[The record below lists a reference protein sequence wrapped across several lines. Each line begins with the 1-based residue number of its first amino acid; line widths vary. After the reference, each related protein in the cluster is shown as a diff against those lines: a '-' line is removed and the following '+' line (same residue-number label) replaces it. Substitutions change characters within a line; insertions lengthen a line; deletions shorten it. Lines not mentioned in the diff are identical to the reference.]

1 MSKLQRFL
9 QSKSSTSTEDD
20 SRQYRVKPSRTP
32 QSTQMSTSTS
42 VTSSLDEYENSVNSS
57 FRSDTS
63 SKPFL
68 FPDARTP
75 NNTAFQPGENSL
87 ISHSNNNHDGE
98 GGETYSWQERIPTDS
113 RPDPTP
119 IQHYT
124 NDLAYQPG
132 YNPELSIT
140 PDSSINQRTSYTS
153 SQFLLPTPINSFHT
167 DSIPH
172 SNRPIPGPLS
182 SLSST
187 LSNTNSNDPF
197 LNTPSTDNTSITSP
211 STTSKLPPLDL
222 SSAESRIST
231 NGTGSGIKGQ
241 EDRDEARLRQL
252 GYDAVLGRDY
262 TFWSSLSISWLN
274 IGALQGTI
282 YAVSGC
288 YAYGGPA
295 MILVAWPVSGIFC
308 FFLTLTLS
316 ELASAYPVSG
326 AMSSWAWKLARGSV
340 GGERGWAWLMGGFVM
355 GGHVGNMLLVIWE
368 IVNITAGT
376 MQIAFE
382 YKKTPWHMFL
392 FFIAVLLIVGTIGS
406 TAWGR
411 SHKFWLGSGIFGFTM
426 WLVLCITLLA
436 TNATKHRSGDTF
448 NTFYNTTGWSSKP
461 YVYLLGWQFTTI
473 ASGADASAHMAEETQ
488 NPSRNVPNAMTA
500 SVILTYI
507 LGYISIILLLLSIA
521 PEDAATVRMHSF
533 PFGFI
538 LTKAISESGAISICC
553 LMIVVLHLQV
563 IAQLQASSRFVFA
576 LARDNAMPFSHWI
589 KRTNESKNPIFANWL
604 VITLC
609 LPFACMTLG
618 SQATLYS
625 VLAVTACTMSYT
637 GYIVPV
643 GLYLV
648 SKKNLLT
655 EGRTTWSLGKASK
668 PIAVVGFVYGLTLII
683 AQTFP
688 GSRPVTAATMSW
700 SPVIIVGTILICFVT
715 WQSYGVRHY
724 SGPIKAVTKWET
736 GVEIDLSTTLG
747 SSRSRPSHPSPKNQF
762 RSDLPDRG
770 DTFPPNINQLNS
782 ETESSLKL
790 ALEPHMP
797 SVVHTVS
804 IETGIA
810 ADSINH
816 QEFLDHQA
824 EWADVNDHNL
834 RNGFQGINGDLGLES
849 EWTDSSLTSTTDTS
863 GSSGGT
869 IRSGQ
874 RTPTTSRI

>member
-9 QSKSSTSTEDD
+9 QTKSSSSSRHDRDESPSASQLISTSTA
-20 SRQYRVKPSRTP
+20 
-32 QSTQMSTSTS
+32 
-42 VTSSLDEYENSVNSS
+42 TSSGEQDSS
-57 FRSDTS
+57 IRSNDTS
-63 SKPFL
+63 F

-75 NNTAFQPGENSL
+75 NNTIIQQNEDSSNSTNPGNY
-87 ISHSNNNHDGE
+87 D
-98 GGETYSWQERIPTDS
+98 TYSWQESGS

-119 IQHYT
+119 LQYSQ
-124 NDLAYQPG
+124 DG
-132 YNPELSIT
+132 YHTSSIIT
-140 PDSSINQRTSYTS
+140 PNSSINQSHAS
-153 SQFLLPTPINSFHT
+153 STRFLLPKPHSNSTHSDSI

-172 SNRPIPGPLS
+172 SNRPIPGPLLSS
-182 SLSST
+182 SLIT
-187 LSNTNSNDPF
+187 
-197 LNTPSTDNTSITSP
+197 TPSTESTSF
-211 STTSKLPPLDL
+211 TTPPNVKLPLDL
-222 SSAESRIST
+222 SAAELRTS
-231 NGTGSGIKGQ
+231 NGPTSGGGKGQ
-241 EDRDEARLRQL
+241 DDRDAARLRQL

-262 TFWSSLSISWLN
+262 GFWSSLSISWLN

-295 MILVAWPVSGIFC
+295 MILVAWPTSGVFC

-326 AMSSWAWKLARGSV
+326 AMASWSWKLARGGI
-340 GGERGWAWLMGGFVM
+340 GGERGWAWLMGGF
-355 GGHVGNMLLVIWE
+355 MLLVIWE
-368 IVNITAGT
+368 IVNIIAGT
-376 MQIAFE
+376 MAISFQ
-382 YKKTPWHMFL
+382 YQKKPWHMFL
-392 FFIAVLLIVGTIGS
+392 FFVAVLLIVGTVGS

-411 SHKFWLGSGIFGFTM
+411 SHRFWLGSGIFGFTM
-426 WLVLCITLLA
+426 WAVLCITLLT

-448 NTFYNTTGWSSKP
+448 TTFYNTTGWTSKP

-488 NPSRNVPNAMTA
+488 NPSRNVPNAMTG

-538 LTKAISESGAISICC
+538 LTKAISESGAITICC

-576 LARDNAMPFSHWI
+576 LARDNAMPFSDWI
-589 KRTNESKNPIFANWL
+589 RKTNDSKIPVFANWL
-604 VITLC
+604 VIALC

-643 GLYLV
+643 GLYLL

-668 PIAVVGFVYGLTLII
+668 PVAVVGFLYGLTLII
-683 AQTFP
+683 AQTLP

-700 SPVIIVGTILICFVT
+700 SPIIIVGTILLCFVT
-715 WQSYGVRHY
+715 WQSYGAKHY

-747 SSRSRPSHPSPKNQF
+747 SSRSRPSHGTPLSPRHQQ
-762 RSDLPDRG
+762 RSDLPLHTDEI
-770 DTFPPNINQLNS
+770 PVHNNS

-804 IETGIA
+804 IETGRSLHDHEHVEWTTFD
-810 ADSINH
+810 DSH
-816 QEFLDHQA
+816 GHGHGQSEL
-824 EWADVNDHNL
+824 
-834 RNGFQGINGDLGLES
+834 GIGS
-849 EWTDSSLTSTTDTS
+849 EWTDSSLTDSSAS
-863 GSSGGT
+863 GSEGT
-869 IRSGQ
+869 IRSGE

>member
-1 MSKLQRFL
+1 MSKLQRLL
-9 QSKSSTSTEDD
+9 QTKSSTSQR
-20 SRQYRVKPSRTP
+20 SRGETLGSSQY
-32 QSTQMSTSTS
+32 
-42 VTSSLDEYENSVNSS
+42 TSSASS
-57 FRSDTS
+57 DGLVSSIRSDDTS
-63 SKPFL
+63 FL
-68 FPDARTP
+68 PYPDARTP
-75 NNTAFQPGENSL
+75 NNTAIQPNENSL
-87 ISHSNNNHDGE
+87 ISSNNYD
-98 GGETYSWQERIPTDS
+98 TYSWQDSGNGS

-119 IQHYT
+119 LQY
-124 NDLAYQPG
+124 NSQDG
-132 YNPELSIT
+132 YHSNSVDT
-140 PDSSINQRTSYTS
+140 PNSSILNQSHTS
-153 SQFLLPTPINSFHT
+153 STHFLLPKPQSASTNSESL
-167 DSIPH
+167 DSIPY
-172 SNRPIPGPLS
+172 SNRPIPGPL
-182 SLSST
+182 LSSSFIT
-187 LSNTNSNDPF
+187 
-197 LNTPSTDNTSITSP
+197 TPSTA
-211 STTSKLPPLDL
+211 STTLTTPPNVKLPLDL
-222 SSAESRIST
+222 SAAESRIS
-231 NGTGSGIKGQ
+231 NPPGSGKGQ

-295 MILVAWPVSGIFC
+295 MILVAWPTSGVFC

-326 AMSSWAWKLARGSV
+326 AMSSWAWKLARGGI
-340 GGERGWAWLMGGFVM
+340 GGERGWAWLMGGF
-355 GGHVGNMLLVIWE
+355 MLLVIWE
-368 IVNITAGT
+368 IVNIIAGT
-376 MQIAFE
+376 MAISFHYQ
-382 YKKTPWHMFL
+382 KTPWHMFL
-392 FFIAVLLIVGTIGS
+392 FFVAVLLIVGTVGS
-406 TAWGR
+406 TGWGR
-411 SHKFWLGSGIFGFTM
+411 SHRFWLCSGIFGFTM

-448 NTFYNTTGWSSKP
+448 TTFYNTTGWSSKP

-500 SVILTYI
+500 SVVCTYV

-538 LTKAISESGAISICC
+538 LTKAISESGAISVCC

-576 LARDNAMPFSHWI
+576 LARDNAMPFSDWI
-589 KRTNESKNPIFANWL
+589 KKTNKSKVPVLANWL
-604 VITLC
+604 VIALC

-668 PIAVVGFVYGLTLII
+668 PVAVIGFLYGLTLII

-700 SPVIIVGTILICFVT
+700 SPVIIVGTILLCFVT
-715 WQSYGVRHY
+715 WKCYGARHY

-736 GVEIDLSTTLG
+736 GMEIDLSTTLG
-747 SSRSRPSHPSPKNQF
+747 SSRSRPSHGAPLSPRPQQP
-762 RSDLPDRG
+762 SDLPLHTTG
-770 DTFPPNINQLNS
+770 VVGSNG

-804 IETGIA
+804 IETG
-810 ADSINH
+810 
-816 QEFLDHQA
+816 Q
-824 EWADVNDHNL
+824 
-834 RNGFQGINGDLGLES
+834 DLPDGHEHPS
-849 EWTDSSLTSTTDTS
+849 EGEWTTFEDGQVQVGSEGVWQDESFTDSTGSASS
-863 GSSGGT
+863 GESGGT
-869 IRSGQ
+869 VRSGQ
-874 RTPTTSRI
+874 RTPTTSRV

>member
-9 QSKSSTSTEDD
+9 QTNSSSSRHDRDESPSASQLISTST
-20 SRQYRVKPSRTP
+20 T
-32 QSTQMSTSTS
+32 
-42 VTSSLDEYENSVNSS
+42 TSSGGQDSS
-57 FRSDTS
+57 IRSNDTS
-63 SKPFL
+63 F

-75 NNTAFQPGENSL
+75 NNTIIQQNQNSFVSTNPGNY
-87 ISHSNNNHDGE
+87 D
-98 GGETYSWQERIPTDS
+98 TYSWQDSGS

-119 IQHYT
+119 LQYSQ
-124 NDLAYQPG
+124 DG
-132 YNPELSIT
+132 YHTSSIIT
-140 PDSSINQRTSYTS
+140 PNSSINQSHAS
-153 SQFLLPTPINSFHT
+153 STRFLLPKPHSNSTHSDSI

-172 SNRPIPGPLS
+172 SNRPIPGPL
-182 SLSST
+182 LSSSFT
-187 LSNTNSNDPF
+187 T
-197 LNTPSTDNTSITSP
+197 TPSIESTSL
-211 STTSKLPPLDL
+211 TTPPNVKLPLDL
-222 SSAESRIST
+222 SAAESRTS
-231 NGTGSGIKGQ
+231 NGPTSGGGKAQ
-241 EDRDEARLRQL
+241 DDRDAARLRQL

-295 MILVAWPVSGIFC
+295 MILVAWPTSGVFC

-326 AMSSWAWKLARGSV
+326 AMASWAWKLARGGI

-368 IVNITAGT
+368 IVNIIAGT
-376 MQIAFE
+376 MAISFQ
-382 YKKTPWHMFL
+382 YQKKSWHMFL
-392 FFIAVLLIVGTIGS
+392 FFVAVLLIVGTVGS

-411 SHKFWLGSGIFGFTM
+411 SHRFWLGSGIFGFTM
-426 WLVLCITLLA
+426 WAVLCITLLA

-448 NTFYNTTGWSSKP
+448 TTFYNTTGWTSKP

-488 NPSRNVPNAMTA
+488 NPSRNVPNAMTG

-538 LTKAISESGAISICC
+538 LTKAISESGAITICC

-576 LARDNAMPFSHWI
+576 LARDNAMPFSDWI
-589 KRTNESKNPIFANWL
+589 RKTNDSKIPVFANWL
-604 VITLC
+604 VIALC

-643 GLYLV
+643 GLYLL

-668 PIAVVGFVYGLTLII
+668 PIAVIGFLYGLTLII

-700 SPVIIVGTILICFVT
+700 SPVIIVGTILLCFVT
-715 WQSYGVRHY
+715 WQSYGAKHY

-747 SSRSRPSHPSPKNQF
+747 SSRSRPSHGTPLSPRHQQ
-762 RSDLPDRG
+762 RSDLPLHTDG
-770 DTFPPNINQLNS
+770 IPVYNNS
-782 ETESSLKL
+782 ETDSSLKL

-804 IETGIA
+804 IETGQSLNEHEHEHGEWTTF
-810 ADSINH
+810 DDGH
-816 QEFLDHQA
+816 DH
-824 EWADVNDHNL
+824 
-834 RNGFQGINGDLGLES
+834 GQGQGQGPAQMELGIGS
-849 EWTDSSLTSTTDTS
+849 EWTDTSLTDSSAS
-863 GSSGGT
+863 GSEGT
-869 IRSGQ
+869 IRSGE
-874 RTPTTSRI
+874 RTPTTSRV

>member
-1 MSKLQRFL
+1 MSKLQRLL
-9 QSKSSTSTEDD
+9 QSKSNPTPPGPGQGQVEAGPG
-20 SRQYRVKPSRTP
+20 PSP
-32 QSTQMSTSTS
+32 HSTQLHSI
-42 VTSSLDEYENSVNSS
+42 TSSLDEYGNSVNSS
-57 FRSDTS
+57 GSAWESQTS
-63 SKPFL
+63 STPF

-87 ISHSNNNHDGE
+87 LSQHQHHESNGTGE
-98 GGETYSWQERIPTDS
+98 LESTYSWQERIPLDGS
-113 RPDPTP
+113 RPAPIPLQHLSNETP
-119 IQHYT
+119 
-124 NDLAYQPG
+124 LVSV
-132 YNPELSIT
+132 ESIS
-140 PDSSINQRTSYTS
+140 PNSSFNST
-153 SQFLLPTPINSFHT
+153 QFLLPKPLNSNT
-167 DSIPH
+167 SDPIPH

-182 SLSST
+182 SLSSST
-187 LSNTNSNDPF
+187 SNTTDPF
-197 LNTPSTDNTSITSP
+197 LTTPSTETTSIA
-211 STTSKLPPLDL
+211 TTQTPPNVKLPLDL
-222 SSAESRIST
+222 SAAESRLSAS
-231 NGTGSGIKGQ
+231 GSGSGGFPKGQ
-241 EDRDEARLRQL
+241 EDRDAARLRQL

-295 MILVAWPVSGIFC
+295 MILVAWPVSGVFC

-326 AMSSWAWKLARGSV
+326 AMSSWAWKLARGGV
-340 GGERGWAWLMGGFVM
+340 GGERGWAWLMGGF
-355 GGHVGNMLLVIWE
+355 MLLVIWE
-368 IVNITAGT
+368 IVNIIAGT
-376 MQIAFE
+376 MAISFD

-392 FFIAVLLIVGTIGS
+392 FFIAVLLIVGSIGS

-411 SHKFWLGSGIFGFTM
+411 SHRFWLCSGIFGFTM
-426 WLVLCITLLA
+426 WAVLCITLLA
-436 TNATKHRSGDTF
+436 TNATKHRSGHTF
-448 NTFYNTTGWSSKP
+448 TTFYNTTGWSSKP

-500 SVILTYI
+500 SVILTYV

-538 LTKAISESGAISICC
+538 LTKAISEPGAISVCC

-576 LARDNAMPFSHWI
+576 LARDNAMPFSDWI
-589 KRTNESKNPIFANWL
+589 RRTNESKNPVFANWL
-604 VITLC
+604 VIALC

-668 PIAVVGFVYGLTLII
+668 PVAVIGFVYGLTLII

-700 SPVIIVGTILICFVT
+700 SPVIIAGTIILCFLT
-715 WQSYGVRHY
+715 WRSYGAKHY

-736 GVEIDLSTTLG
+736 GMEIDLSTTLG
-747 SSRSRPSHPSPKNQF
+747 SSRSRPSHGP
-762 RSDLPDRG
+762 RSDLPTRG
-770 DTFPPNINQLNS
+770 STAPVNLHRGVSS
-782 ETESSLKL
+782 ETDSSLKL

-797 SVVHTVS
+797 SVVHTIS
-804 IETGIA
+804 IETGHT
-810 ADSINH
+810 DQS
-816 QEFLDHQA
+816 Q
-824 EWADVNDHNL
+824 
-834 RNGFQGINGDLGLES
+834 NGALNQYPHHGQWSTIQDGNTT
-849 EWTDSSLTSTTDTS
+849 EWTTDSDLT
-863 GSSGGT
+863 SSGGT
-869 IRSGQ
+869 VRSGE